1 MSAWDTA
8 FQSGTV
14 VWDWIIAIYLF
25 LAGMSSGAVMIS
37 IYLKRKVI
45 EGDPAHNGVLKATA
59 FLAPFGIISGLLI
72 LVFHL
77 TKPLSFWKIM
87 IFYNPTSVMSMGVIL
102 FQVYMVILFL
112 WIGIIFRD
120 QIVVF
125 LNDQTWLKGR
135 LDFVGNWI
143 GKLEVFENAL
153 EIFLAVLALMLAA
166 YTGFLLSALNTFPL
180 LNNPVLPILFLFSSL
195 SSGAAA
201 CILFGVLVFKE
212 SPHSPSISWIH
223 GFERP
228 VVMFELFVLITF
240 FTGLIFA
247 GGQSE
252 QAVWNAIGS
261 GFWASWFWYGVI
273 GVGMVLP
280 LLLNAVTPTSIRHSS
295 VYIFSVTS
303 LSLMGVLMLR
313 TFVLYAGQLTI
324 A

>member
-25 LAGMSSGAVMIS
+25 LAGMSAGAVMIS

-45 EGDPAHNGVLKATA
+45 EGDAAKNGVLKATA

-102 FQVYMVILFL
+102 FQVYMAILFV

-120 QIVVF
+120 QITLF
-125 LNDQTWLKGR
+125 LSEQNWLKGR
-135 LDFVGNWI
+135 FDFVGKLI
-143 GKLEVFENAL
+143 GKLEPFENVT
-153 EIFLAVLALMLAA
+153 EWVLAVLALLLAA
-166 YTGFLLSALNTFPL
+166 YTGFLLSALNTFPM

-212 SPHSPSISWIH
+212 SPQGPSISWIH

-228 VVMFELFVLITF
+228 VVMFELFVLLTF

-252 QAVWNAIGS
+252 QAAWNAIGS

-273 GVGMVLP
+273 GIGMVLP
-280 LLLNAVTPTSIRHSS
+280 LLLNVITPKAIRHSG
-295 VYIFSVTS
+295 VYIFAVTC
-303 LSLMGVLMLR
+303 LSLAGVLMLR
-313 TFVLYAGQLTI
+313 TFVLYAGQLTL